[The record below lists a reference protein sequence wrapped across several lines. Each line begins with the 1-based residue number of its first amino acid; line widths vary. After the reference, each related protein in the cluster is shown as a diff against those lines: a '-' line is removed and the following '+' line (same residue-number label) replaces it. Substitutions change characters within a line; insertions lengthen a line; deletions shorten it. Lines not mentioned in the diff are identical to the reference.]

1 MLCSAATVSAQT
13 FPDLRHVCAQGIGN
27 DINITWSPITD
38 GCSGFQKIYV
48 YGRVDALQPFQ
59 LIDSIPTLTQSQY
72 THIGAKAI
80 STTWNYFVVYKF
92 LCNGDSS
99 VSRTLAIDFNQPGIS
114 NIDSVSVDL
123 TTGKVVVGWRPNPA
137 PDLMAYVVWVNQG
150 VNNLPIDT
158 ITNTVFTDTASNPSN
173 ASQAYTLTAV
183 DSCWNQSIINTVH
196 RTVFL
201 QSSFD
206 NCGKSIQLNWTAYMG
221 WTNIAGYDVYVR
233 NGTSGGFTLTASN
246 TSTQLSHS
254 YTAFGYGDTLEF
266 YIKAKDGTNGFTST
280 SNKIRIITRA
290 RKFSSRNYL
299 SYATVIDSTSIEL
312 KILCDTASDT
322 KKYFIYRLKE
332 NEPFAKVAELNYD
345 GIAQTL
351 TYNDTKV
358 EPYLYSYQYRFITT
372 DICDKDLDTSNT
384 AKTIFLSIKST
395 DFGNDL
401 EWSRYSIW
409 DGGVNQYTIYRGF
422 DFGSGFTWNS
432 ITTTVNTDSV
442 YSDNG
447 LPLDIGISGVCYYI
461 EATEQLG
468 NKYGIQELSQ
478 SNTVCLVDDVT
489 IYFPNA
495 FAPNE
500 INKLFKPI
508 GANIDYRR
516 TNMQIYA
523 RNGQLL
529 KNITDIREGWNGTDL
544 ENNPC
549 QDGVYLYICEVFGLN
564 DRKLNFK
571 GTLHLLR

>member
-1 MLCSAATVSAQT
+1 MLCFSLSSSAQS

-59 LIDSIPTLTQSQY
+59 LIDSIGTLTKNQY
-72 THIGAKAI
+72 THVGAKTI
-80 STTWNYFVVYKF
+80 STTWSYYIVYKF

-123 TTGKVVVGWRPNPA
+123 NTGKVIVGWRPNPV
-137 PDLMAYVVWVNQG
+137 PDLMAYVVWINQG
-150 VNNLPIDT
+150 ANNLPIDT
-158 ITNTVFTDTASNPSN
+158 LTNTVYTDTASNPSN

-201 QSSFD
+201 QSTFD
-206 NCGKSIQLNWTAYMG
+206 NCGKSIQLNWSAYTG
-221 WTNIAGYDVYVR
+221 WANVLGYDVYVR
-233 NGTSGGFTLTASN
+233 NGSNGGFSIAVSN
-246 TSTQLSHS
+246 TNTQLSHS
-254 YTAFGYGDTLEF
+254 YTNFGYGDTLEF

-290 RKFSSRNYL
+290 RKFSTRNYL
-299 SYATVIDSTSIEL
+299 SYATVLDSSSIEL
-312 KILCDTASDT
+312 KLLCDPTSDT
-322 KKYFIYRLKE
+322 KKYLIFRKKG
-332 NEPFAKVAELNYD
+332 NDPFTKAGELNYD
-345 GIAQTL
+345 GIVQELVYT
-351 TYNDTKV
+351 DTKV
-358 EPYLYSYQYRFITT
+358 EPYLYSYQYRFITI

-384 AKTIFLSIKST
+384 AKTIFLTVKGT
-395 DFGNDL
+395 DFGNNL

-409 DGGVNQYTIYRGF
+409 DVGVNQYSVFRGF
-422 DFGSGFTWNS
+422 DFGAGFTWNNITS
-432 ITTTVNTDSV
+432 IVNTDST

-447 LPLDIGISGVCYYI
+447 LPIDIGIAGVCYYI
-461 EATEQLG
+461 GANEQLG
-468 NKYGIQELSQ
+468 NQYGVQELSQ
-478 SNTVCLVDDVT
+478 SNTVCMIDDVT

-495 FAPNE
+495 FVPE
-500 INKLFKPI
+500 KENKLFLPI
-508 GANIDYRR
+508 GANIDYKR

-544 ENNPC
+544 DNNLC
-549 QDGVYLYICEVFGLN
+549 QDGVYLYICEVYGLN
-564 DRKLNFK
+564 ERKLNFK

>member
-1 MLCSAATVSAQT
+1 MLCSSSPLSAQT

-38 GCSGFQKIYV
+38 GCSGFQKIHV

-59 LIDSIPTLTQSQY
+59 LIDSIGTLAQNQY
-72 THIGAKAI
+72 THIGAKTI
-80 STTWNYFVVYKF
+80 STTWSYYIVYKF

-123 TTGKVVVGWRPNPA
+123 NTGKVIIGWRPNPV
-137 PDLMAYVVWVNQG
+137 PDLMAYVVWINQG
-150 VNNLPIDT
+150 ANNLPIDT
-158 ITNTVFTDTASNPSN
+158 LTNTVYTDTASNPAN

-201 QSSFD
+201 QSAFN
-206 NCGKSIQLNWTAYMG
+206 NCGKSIQLNWSAYAG
-221 WTNIAGYDVYVR
+221 WTNVSGYDVYVR
-233 NGTSGGFTLTASN
+233 NGSAGGFIIAASN
-246 TSTQLSHS
+246 TSTQLSHT
-254 YTAFGYGDTLEF
+254 YTNFGYGDTLEF
-266 YIKAKDGTNGFTST
+266 YIKANDGTNGFTST

-290 RKFSSRNYL
+290 RKFSTRNYL
-299 SYATVIDSTSIEL
+299 SYATVLDSSSIEL
-312 KILCDTASDT
+312 KLLCDPTSDT
-322 KKYFIYRLKE
+322 KKYLIFRKKG
-332 NEPFAKVAELNYD
+332 NDPFTKAGELNYD
-345 GIAQTL
+345 GIVQELVYT
-351 TYNDTKV
+351 DTKV
-358 EPYLYSYQYRFITT
+358 EPYLYSYQYRFITI

-384 AKTIFLSIKST
+384 AKTIFLTVKGT
-395 DFGNDL
+395 DLGNNL
-401 EWSRYSIW
+401 EWNRYSIW
-409 DGGVNQYTIYRGF
+409 DAGVNQYSVFRGF
-422 DFGSGFTWNS
+422 DFGAGFTWNNITS
-432 ITTTVNTDSV
+432 IANADSI

-447 LPLDIGISGVCYYI
+447 LPLDIGIAGVCYYI
-461 EATEQLG
+461 EANEQLG
-468 NKYGIQELSQ
+468 NQYGVQELSQ

-495 FAPNE
+495 FVPE
-500 INKLFKPI
+500 KENKLFLPI
-508 GANIDYRR
+508 GANIDYKR

-544 ENNPC
+544 DNNLC
-549 QDGVYLYICEVFGLN
+549 QDGVYLYICEVYGLN
-564 DRKLNFK
+564 ERKLNFK